1 MKINRL
7 AVAVMF
13 FIFGSS
19 FGTWA
24 SRIPLIQEKLQL
36 NHAELG
42 TLLLALPIGSLCSLP
57 ITGWLSTRFKSRNL
71 VLFSVLLSST
81 SLPLIALMPNVFL
94 LSMVLFVF
102 GLSNN
107 LLNISA
113 NIQAVAVE
121 FAYQKPIM
129 SFFHAL
135 FSFGSMTGAAISW
148 AMELFHVPLL
158 PHFASIWLIFVCA
171 ALYFQKNLI
180 PEDKKPEKP
189 QPIFAKPDATLL
201 GLGLIAFC
209 VMIGEGAMADW
220 SSIYLKEHLPK
231 DSETSS
237 LGFTAFSFAMAAGRF
252 SGDFLTARFG
262 TIKLLKINGFT
273 ACVGMLIALLLPYP
287 VFIILGFILVG
298 LGLAT
303 GVPLVYS
310 LVGRSKT
317 MPTGVALAAV
327 STVGVTGFLVGPPMI
342 GFLAQLSSLQ
352 VALGLIALLSAMI
365 IVLAEKARES

>member
-1 MKINRL
+1 MKTNRI

-13 FIFGSS
+13 FIFGST

-24 SRIPLIQEKLQL
+24 SRIPLIQEKLAL

-57 ITGWLSTRFKSRNL
+57 ITGWLSTRFRSKNL
-71 VLFSVLLSST
+71 VLFAVLLST
-81 SLPLIALMPNVFL
+81 ICLPLIALMPSVGL
-94 LSMVLFVF
+94 LSIVLFIF

-121 FAYQKPIM
+121 LAYRKPIM
-129 SFFHAL
+129 SSFHAL
-135 FSFGSMTGAAISW
+135 FSFGSMIGAAASW
-148 AMELFHVPLL
+148 AMEQYQVALL
-158 PHFASIWLIFVCA
+158 PHFSAVWAVF
-171 ALYFQKNLI
+171 ALVALFFQSKLI
-180 PEDKKPEKP
+180 PQDKKPAQP
-189 QPIFAKPDATLL
+189 QPIFAMPDAALL

-220 SSIYLKEHLPK
+220 SSIYMKEHLENPEK
-231 DSETSS
+231 SS

-262 TIKLLKINGFT
+262 TIKLLKINGIA
-273 ACVGMLIALLLPYP
+273 ACLGMLLALLFPYP
-287 VFIILGFILVG
+287 VFIVLGFILVG
-298 LGLAT
+298 LGLST

-327 STVGVTGFLVGPPMI
+327 STVGVTGFLIGPPII
-342 GFLAQLSSLQ
+342 GFLAQLSSLR
-352 VALGLIALLSAMI
+352 IAFLFIAILSAFI
-365 IVLAEKARES
+365 TLLANKAREH